1 MRETKIKWQKKISLE
16 LNALCDF
23 QFGWTKTFMCVRDS
37 SPHVGRI
44 SHSSLFGL
52 HAATFLWSCYDA
64 ASTVTF
70 LVKSFFCHCWWILA
84 KLGKLG
90 RKLQKE
96 REMMWDVRPHAA
108 RRPWV
113 IFYTSIDLRQCLL
126 GDFTEALFL
135 QLVHLIAPQ
144 RKIALWSG
152 SERSLK
158 LPIWL
163 KSCSW
168 PQKVFQVLSICAM
181 HQAGCLVHSRPAR
194 SL

>member
-1 MRETKIKWQKKISLE
+1 MTEKDFFRAKCTLWLSVWLDKDFHVCTRLFPSCWATITFIS
-16 LNALCDF
+16 
-23 QFGWTKTFMCVRDS
+23 
-37 SPHVGRI
+37 
-44 SHSSLFGL
+44 GL

-70 LVKSFFCHCWWILA
+70 LVKSFFCHCWRILA

-90 RKLQKE
+90 RKLQKG

-126 GDFTEALFL
+126 GDFTEVLFL

-144 RKIALWSG
+144 RKIRLWSG

-163 KSCSW
+163 KSWS
-168 PQKVFQVLSICAM
+168 
-181 HQAGCLVHSRPAR
+181 
-194 SL
+194 

>member
-1 MRETKIKWQKKISLE
+1 M
-16 LNALCDF
+16 
-23 QFGWTKTFMCVRDS
+23 
-37 SPHVGRI
+37 
-44 SHSSLFGL
+44 HS
-52 HAATFLWSCYDA
+52 
-64 ASTVTF
+64 VTF
-70 LVKSFFCHCWWILA
+70 SLAGQRLSCVYKTLPLMLSEYHIHLWPSCSNFPLVLLWCSLHCELSSKKLFCHCWRILA

-90 RKLQKE
+90 RKLQKG

-126 GDFTEALFL
+126 GDFTEVLFL

-144 RKIALWSG
+144 RKIRLWSG

-163 KSCSW
+163 KSWSY
-168 PQKVFQVLSICAM
+168 PQKVFQVLSMCDM
-181 HQAGCLVHSRPAR
+181 HQAASLVHSRPAC